1 MKKRIL
7 SLMLI
12 AAMTMSLTAC
22 GSSADAKAE
31 AETTAKAAET
41 TEKAAENTAETE
53 AADDELELE
62 QTTIK
67 WAKDS
72 SGNCFLGIA
81 LEKGWF
87 EEVGLK
93 IEEVPI
99 DNSVDAVSALAAG
112 QVDIISNYGTCYP
125 LSSIGTGEDIQII
138 GGYMATGCIPIVAKE
153 GAEWNGVE
161 SLVGKKI
168 ASMKNQYVLTRKL
181 MEAGYEPFEDVEWL
195 EYSGASDRLAAV
207 AKGEADYGVLSTSRN
222 YEASQTEGIEV
233 VGYMS
238 DIWDWYSCCRMCV
251 MGDYLEEN
259 PNTVK
264 TIMKVLL
271 RAQSW
276 YEASEENKEETI
288 DIMVDY
294 MGVTREFLESY
305 MKNDHM
311 KISVDPLKNTVVEA
325 WDVLLETDSL
335 PEGSENI
342 NIEDYIKEEVYREA
356 LDMAIEEYY
365 DEAPEFY
372 DKMVEFYDEHN
383 K

>member
-1 MKKRIL
+1 MKKRII
-7 SLMLI
+7 SLML
-12 AAMTMSLTAC
+12 ATVMTIGLVAC
-22 GSSADAKAE
+22 GGSGDSKESDKTTD
-31 AETTAKAAET
+31 ETSK
-41 TEKAAENTAETE
+41 
-53 AADDELELE
+53 DEGLELE
-62 QTTIK
+62 TTKIK

-87 EEVGLK
+87 EEVGIT

-112 QVDIISNYGTCYP
+112 QVDIISNYGTCFP
-125 LSSIGTGEDIQII
+125 MSSIASGEDIQII

-153 GAEWNGVE
+153 GTEWKGVE

-168 ASMKNQYVLTRKL
+168 ASMKNQYVLTREL
-181 MEAGYEPFEDVEWL
+181 MEAGYEPFEDVEWI
-195 EYSGASDRLAAV
+195 EYTGASDRLAAV
-207 AKGEADYGVLSTSRN
+207 VKGEADFGVLSTSRN
-222 YEASQTEGIEV
+222 FEASQTEGIEV

-238 DIWDWYSCCRMCV
+238 DIWDYYSCCRMCV
-251 MGDYLEEN
+251 MGDFLEEN

-264 TIMKVLL
+264 TVIKVLL

-276 YEASEENKEETI
+276 YEENKDETI

-305 MKNDHM
+305 MLNDHL
-311 KISVDPLKNTVVEA
+311 KISVDPLKNACLEA
-325 WDVLLETDSL
+325 WDMLIKTDAL
-335 PEGSENI
+335 PAGAKDI
-342 NIEDYIKEEVYREA
+342 KIADHIQEDVYKEA

-372 DKMVEFYDEHN
+372 DKMVEFYAEHN
-383 K
+383 E

>member
-1 MKKRIL
+1 MKKRII
-7 SLMLI
+7 SLML
-12 AAMTMSLTAC
+12 AAVMTIGLVAC
-22 GSSADAKAE
+22 GGAE
-31 AETTAKAAET
+31 DSQESENTEETTQ
-41 TEKAAENTAETE
+41 N
-53 AADDELELE
+53 DGLELE
-62 QTTIK
+62 TTTIK

-87 EEVGLK
+87 EEVGIT

-125 LSSIGTGEDIQII
+125 MSSIASGEDIQII

-153 GAEWNGVE
+153 GTEWNGVE

-168 ASMKNQYVLTRKL
+168 ASMKNQYVLTREL
-181 MEAGYEPFEDVEWL
+181 MEAGYTPFEDVEWL

-207 AKGEADYGVLSTSRN
+207 VKGEADYGVLSTSRN
-222 YEASQTEGIEV
+222 FEASQTEGIEV

-238 DIWDWYSCCRMCV
+238 DIWDYYSCCRMCV
-251 MGDYLEEN
+251 MGDFLEEN

-264 TIMKVLL
+264 TIIKVLL

-276 YEASEENKEETI
+276 YEDNKDETI

-305 MKNDHM
+305 MLNEHL
-311 KISVDPLKNTVVEA
+311 KISVDPLKNSCLEA
-325 WDVLLETDSL
+325 WDVLIETDSL
-335 PEGSENI
+335 PETAADI
-342 NIEDYIKEEVYREA
+342 NIEDHIQEDVYKEA

-372 DKMVEFYDEHN
+372 DGMLEFYEEYN